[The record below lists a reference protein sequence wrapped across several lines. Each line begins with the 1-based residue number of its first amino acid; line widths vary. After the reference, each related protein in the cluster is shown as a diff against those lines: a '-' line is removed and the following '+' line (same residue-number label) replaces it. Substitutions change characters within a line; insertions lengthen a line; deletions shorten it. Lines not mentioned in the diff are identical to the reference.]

1 MKKRIWISTT
11 CLLALCLLLAGC
23 SKAPAQPDTAEAFLR
38 ECFTLNKDGRFDTM
52 DQSVQAAAAQLAA
65 SDTGSIQ
72 SLPPEINQRYYRGM
86 STLATTACLDAMA
99 ANRLPSQ
106 FDRMVSEA
114 DLTARIDTLRL
125 TPSGDNAYTFEI
137 TYDSDAVNT
146 LLNVP
151 ITGQVTVQ
159 EENGSVLVNSLTIN
173 AK

>member
-1 MKKRIWISTT
+1 MKKRVWISMV

-65 SDTGSIQ
+65 SDSGSIQ
-72 SLPPEINQRYYRGM
+72 SLPPEINQSYYQ
-86 STLATTACLDAMA
+86 SLSELATSTCLDAMA
-99 ANRLPSQ
+99 ANRLPSS
-106 FDRMVSEA
+106 FDRQVAEA
-114 DLTARIDTLRL
+114 GLTAQIDSLRL

-146 LLNVP
+146 LLNAP
-151 ITGQVTVQ
+151 ITGQVTVR
-159 EENGSVLVNSLTIN
+159 EENGTALVNSLHIN
-173 AK
+173 SK